1 VTASGRRFRLLL
13 LLLVGLTG
21 TGCGIEPQ
29 ASPVAV
35 DGAALPPEQVAAEED
50 DPVPAPDPT
59 LVYLVNG
66 DRLQPVPR
74 SERDSV
80 ADALG
85 ALLEGPR
92 DTETAFGLRSAIPA
106 GTRLLGATVQGDEV
120 QVDLSQEFTT
130 IVGEEYLLAL
140 AQIVFTAVDAG
151 PAGAVTIAIEGQQ
164 VPIAQADGQL
174 STGAVTPADYATLAP
189 A

>member
-1 VTASGRRFRLLL
+1 MTGHGPGIRALLAV
-13 LLLVGLTG
+13 LVVVAA
-21 TGCGIEPQ
+21 GCGIEPQ
-29 ASPVAV
+29 ARPVAV
-35 DGAALPPEQVAAEED
+35 DGAALPAEQVAAEED

-66 DRLQPVPR
+66 ERLQPVAR
-74 SERDSV
+74 SERDTV
-80 ADALG
+80 AEALA

-106 GTRLLGATVQGDEV
+106 GTRLLGATVDGDEV
-120 QVDLSQEFTT
+120 RVDLSQEFTT

-151 PAGAVTIAIEGQQ
+151 PADAVTIAIEGQQ
-164 VPIAQADGQL
+164 VPIARADGQL
-174 STGAVTPADYATLAP
+174 STGAVTPSDYRPLAP

>member
-1 VTASGRRFRLLL
+1 MNGARRRLGALL
-13 LLLVGLTG
+13 VLLVGLAV

-29 ASPVAV
+29 ASPVVV
-35 DGAALPPEQVAAEED
+35 DAAALPAERVAAEED

-66 DRLQPVPR
+66 DRLQAVAR
-74 SERDSV
+74 SERDTV
-80 ADALG
+80 ADALV

-106 GTRLLGATVQGDEV
+106 GTTLLGATIQGDEV
-120 QVDLSQEFTT
+120 RVDLSQEFTT

-151 PAGAVTIAIEGQQ
+151 PADAVTIAIEGQQ
-164 VPIAQADGQL
+164 VPIARADGQL
-174 STGAVTPADYATLAP
+174 STGAVTPSDYGPLAP
-189 A
+189 E